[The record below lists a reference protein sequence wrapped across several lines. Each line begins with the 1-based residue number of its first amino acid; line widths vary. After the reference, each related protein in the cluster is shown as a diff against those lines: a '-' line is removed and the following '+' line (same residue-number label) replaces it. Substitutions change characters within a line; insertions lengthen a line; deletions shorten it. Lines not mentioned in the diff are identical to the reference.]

1 MPIALYVLITNN
13 MKIVVSNLCIL
24 FGNVQLLREVCEWGL
39 VDVSG
44 KGIFRHKFTTSL
56 T

>member
-1 MPIALYVLITNN
+1 MPIALYVVIVNI
-13 MKIVVSNLCIL
+13 MKIVGSILFIL